1 MHRIIIHNDMDR
13 RDVNVCREREQP
25 EETQAVIDAIPPY
38 PVAESPSGRGKVE
51 TYTVMHA
58 GANPALITVVG
69 SMVSGEDAGK
79 RFIANMSLD
88 VAQDL
93 VSMKLDLNDMEGSV
107 ATDEDGKCSF
117 ALDGAA
123 AKL

>member
-1 MHRIIIHNDMDR
+1 MR
-13 RDVNVCREREQP
+13 RSLAVLRWSLMVTRAACCCKQAQQASRQP
-25 EETQAVIDAIPPY
+25 RLVQYGAI
-38 PVAESPSGRGKVE
+38 GDG
-51 TYTVMHA
+51 
-58 GANPALITVVG
+58 G
-69 SMVSGEDAGK
+69 GEDAGK